1 LIELRLVGV
10 RVELE
15 SSQPIVL
22 LKERDG
28 ERYLPIL
35 IGSYEAMAIAF
46 AMQGVVTPRPLTH
59 DLIKLLLDEMGY
71 QLDYVY
77 INEFSDSTYFSMIHL
92 SGGGSSYDV
101 SSRPSDAIAIAARTG
116 SPIYAAEE
124 VLDELSVSIR
134 DDEEENEVEKFRE
147 FLEQVTPE
155 DFRA

>member
-1 LIELRLVGV
+1 M
-10 RVELE
+10 
-15 SSQPIVL
+15 L

-77 INEFSDSTYFSMIHL
+77 INEFRESTYFSMVHL
-92 SGGGSSYDV
+92 SGAGNAYDV